1 MVMRSA
7 PQTSSKSGAL
17 KGALFL
23 LGLTLLSV
31 LSVNISGRAV
41 NFLFFPVMAIFLWPR
56 VENPVASIVI
66 ILVFG
71 LLLDVISAGP
81 LGLWPLIFLTI
92 FTLFRPHK
100 RLKARHFWPSFG
112 GWLGALTLS
121 VIGAYL
127 LGWFALERRPEIGA
141 LLTSAAAA
149 ILAFPIVYFLRH
161 IGRQLLSDPDGRGL

>member
-56 VENPVASIVI
+56 VENPVASIRATWS
-66 ILVFG
+66 L
-71 LLLDVISAGP
+71 A
-81 LGLWPLIFLTI
+81 
-92 FTLFRPHK
+92 
-100 RLKARHFWPSFG
+100 
-112 GWLGALTLS
+112 
-121 VIGAYL
+121 AYL
-127 LGWFALERRPEIGA
+127 PDHIHAFS
-141 LLTSAAAA
+141 SA
-149 ILAFPIVYFLRH
+149 
-161 IGRQLLSDPDGRGL
+161 